1 MNAYLYPAQN
11 SQPKFQLTDYFIVG
25 SDANCNWV
33 QAKASPRHAKIE
45 ASPYGYILKDLRSET
60 GTFLND
66 QKIQEAPLAEGD
78 WIQIGEAELM
88 FSLKSQKEPTAF
100 SLTSKNADWN
110 EKLQQM
116 ATVARTN
123 YAVLILGASGTG
135 KDVIAQ
141 EIHKS
146 STRSAGPFVCVN
158 CSALSESLIES
169 ELFGHVR
176 GSFTGA
182 LNDRKGAFEAARGGT
197 LFLDE
202 IGDLSPNLQ
211 AKLLRAL
218 ENNEIR
224 AVGSDITIKTDVRIL
239 AATHNNLLHKIATG
253 DFRSDLY
260 YRLNVVSI
268 QAPGLFE
275 HMEDFDGLLMHFAKQ
290 MKVRFDFSAIL
301 RLRKH
306 SWPGNIREL
315 KNTVARA
322 SAIFGRQ
329 TVDEQKVEQILD
341 RVTLGANDQPISDG
355 GGSPLPFL
363 KEMERQLIV
372 KRLSAN
378 RGNQRKTA
386 SDLGIPKSTLHDRLR
401 GYNIDPKSFVES

>member
-1 MNAYLYPAQN
+1 MKAYLYTAQN
-11 SQPKFQLTDYFIVG
+11 SLPKFQLTDYFIIG
-25 SDANCNWV
+25 SDPSCQWMNSN
-33 QAKASPRHAKIE
+33 ASPRHAKIE
-45 ASPYGYILKDLRSET
+45 AIPTGYSLKDLRSET

-78 WIQIGEAELM
+78 WIQIGDSEFM
-88 FSLKSQKEPTAF
+88 FSLKAQKEPTLF
-100 SLTSKNADWN
+100 SLTSKNTDWN
-110 EKLQQM
+110 EKLQQL
-116 ATVARTN
+116 ATVAQTN
-123 YAVLILGASGTG
+123 YSVLILGASGTG
-135 KDVIAQ
+135 KDIIAQ

-146 STRSAGPFVCVN
+146 SPRSNGPFVCVN
-158 CSALSESLIES
+158 CSALSETLIES

-182 LNDRKGAFEAARGGT
+182 MGDRKGAFEAARGGT

-224 AVGSDITIKTDVRIL
+224 AVGSDTTIKTDVRIL
-239 AATHNNLLHKIATG
+239 AATHNNLLHKIATA

-260 YRLNVVSI
+260 YRLNVVQI
-268 QAPGLFE
+268 QVPVLFE
-275 HMEDFDGLLMHFAKQ
+275 HMEDFDGLLMCFAKQ
-290 MKVRFDFSAIL
+290 MKVRFDFSAIQ

-329 TVDEQKVEQILD
+329 TVDNQKIEQILD
-341 RVTLGANDQPISDG
+341 RVTMGANNQPIADN
-355 GGSPLPFL
+355 GSTPLPFL

-372 KRLSAN
+372 KRLTAN
-378 RGNQRKTA
+378 RGNKRKTA

-401 GYNIDPKSFVES
+401 NYNIDPKSFIEV